1 MRQGTFK
8 SGANGLAIAVVMAA
22 GLLGCG
28 TSTQLV
34 NVWRDPEYPGRPL
47 HDVLVVQM
55 SRDPAHR
62 RLWED
67 EFTYELR
74 HHGVNATPSY
84 RIWTDALPDTDEMV
98 SEVRHSGYDG
108 VIMTSRLP
116 SATETRYV
124 AGYST
129 AVPVTRYSPW
139 YDAYFTYYQGVY
151 QPGYYETERVART
164 RTDIWSTQGRG
175 QLIWTGTSETYDAT
189 STSAVKQEVAKKIV
203 PELARQRVIAG

>member
-8 SGANGLAIAVVMAA
+8 SGAKGLAIAVVMAA

-34 NVWRDPEYPGRPL
+34 NVWRDPEYPIRPL

-62 RLWED
+62 RMWED

-74 HHGVNATPSY
+74 HHGVDATPSY
-84 RIWTDALPDTDEMV
+84 RVWADALPDTDEIV
-98 SEVRHSGYDG
+98 SEVQRSGYDG
-108 VIMTSRLP
+108 VIMTARLP
-116 SATETRYV
+116 GATETRFV
-124 AGYST
+124 PGYATS
-129 AVPVTRYSPW
+129 VPVTRYSPW

-151 QPGYYETERVART
+151 EPGYFETEHVART
-164 RTDIWSTQGRG
+164 RTDVWSTEGRG
-175 QLIWTGTSETYDAT
+175 QLIWTGTSETYDPT
-189 STSAVKQEVAKKIV
+189 STNAVKHEVAKKIV
-203 PELARQRVIAG
+203 PELSKQRVITG